1 MTTLHLPLARDAAD
15 SRRAA
20 SLRRTVNSK
29 LLSLWQALER
39 FGQRRAAPELLRAA
53 DRIHGTY
60 PELAANLRAMA
71 REARTL

>member
-1 MTTLHLPLARDAAD
+1 
-15 SRRAA
+15 
-20 SLRRTVNSK
+20 VKSK

-53 DRIHGTY
+53 DRIHGTQ